1 MRLVTIDDA
10 NYEEE
15 YRATADA
22 IRDFLYMYFEISGDC
37 LPVGDWDRAEL
48 GSVDPFRYLD
58 VAFEY
63 EYLFRPEHEIAFLH
77 EGAAVNLLCRLAQA
91 VDTDECSGSRV
102 VSEFGAGLASGQD
115 DASLRKLSPELHA
128 IYQAHAGGR
137 VVDLLPIQ
145 AALSAGFTGN
155 PQAFY
160 SVLETV
166 RTQVII
172 PVFAS
177 QAARRSGRAAG
188 SP

>member
-22 IRDFLYMYFEISGDC
+22 IRDFLYTYFEIVGDC
-37 LPVGDWDRAEL
+37 FPAGDWDRAEL

-63 EYLFRPEHEIAFLH
+63 DYLFRPEHEIAFLH

-91 VDTDECSGSRV
+91 VDADECSGSRV
-102 VSEFGAGLASGQD
+102 VPEFGAALASGQD
-115 DASLRKLSPELHA
+115 DAALRKLSPELHA
-128 IYQAHAGGR
+128 IHQAHAAGR
-137 VVDLLPIQ
+137 VIDLPSIQ
-145 AALSAGFTGN
+145 AALRAGFTGT

-160 SVLETV
+160 SALESV
-166 RTQVII
+166 RTQVIT
-172 PVFAS
+172 PVFERLS
-177 QAARRSGRAAG
+177 LHSKR
-188 SP
+188 